1 MANRRKLLLSL
12 LIPASALAA
21 VAWWWARGVPGAG
34 ALHQF
39 APKEVRAGTAFEIK
53 VLAGVWGQGAAPDER
68 YRDWSLQLL
77 QDQQP
82 LGGPVEPASTGREGE
97 RLALRFQVTAPPP
110 GGAAPAQ
117 ITWRVHFT
125 FDGQPKQV
133 AGPHAIAVTH

>member
-1 MANRRKLLLSL
+1 VASRRKLLLSL

-21 VAWWWARGVPGAG
+21 GAWWWARRVPGAG

-39 APKEVRAGTAFEIK
+39 APKQVQAGTPFEIK
-53 VLAGVWGQGAAPDER
+53 VLAGVWGQGAAPDAR

-82 LGGPVEPASTGREGE
+82 LGSPEGPASTGREGE
-97 RLALRFQVTAPPP
+97 RLALRFQVTAPPA
-110 GGAAPAQ
+110 GGASPAV
-117 ITWRVHFT
+117 ITWRVDFT

-133 AGPHAIAVTH
+133 AGPHAIAVAH